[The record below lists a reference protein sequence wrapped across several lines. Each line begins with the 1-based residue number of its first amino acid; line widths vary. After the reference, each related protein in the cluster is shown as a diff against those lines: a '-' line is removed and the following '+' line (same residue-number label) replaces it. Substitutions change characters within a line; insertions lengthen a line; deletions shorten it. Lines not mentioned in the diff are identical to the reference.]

1 MIKISIWIL
10 LMMTIGA
17 EMIYKMRNKRTSK
30 MKKKSRNSI
39 WMILI
44 PGIFLKPLMSLDSM
58 RRESDSYSRK
68 CIIIKHKKMKMKMT
82 MKIRIMVMKTWMKTT

>member
-1 MIKISIWIL
+1 MVK
-10 LMMTIGA
+10 IGA
-17 EMIYKMRNKRTSK
+17 AMIFRTRKKRTNK
-30 MKKKSRNSI
+30 MKKKSKNSI

-82 MKIRIMVMKTWMKTT
+82 MTMKIRIMVTKTWMKTI

>member
-1 MIKISIWIL
+1 MV
-10 LMMTIGA
+10 TIGA
-17 EMIYKMRNKRTSK
+17 AMKCRTRKKRTNK
-30 MKKKSRNSI
+30 MKKKSKNSI

-82 MKIRIMVMKTWMKTT
+82 MTMKIRIMVTKTWMKTI